1 MYEKSRR
8 HLGAL
13 ALQQQNSTKKNQTSG
28 WVKGPGGN
36 TWFMRCIIGDIQD
49 LLRKNINVFMTS
61 SAAQGGGGK
70 SKDKKPIGETWLL

>member
-1 MYEKSRR
+1 
-8 HLGAL
+8 LPC
-13 ALQQQNSTKKNQTSG
+13 NSKTQPKKIQASG